1 MYMCYEYTGQ
11 HIERGDVGH
20 TVSPVCT
27 FSNMAVSVLYCFKV
41 ELFGFHILQIKCSI
55 FGSIG
60 MDCVINELCYKG
72 TNIGTF
78 YEGIIRKMTIK
89 W

>member
-27 FSNMAVSVLYCFKV
+27 FSNMAVSVLYCFEV
-41 ELFGFHILQIKCSI
+41 ELFLHNAIL
-55 FGSIG
+55 GSIG
-60 MDCVINELCYKG
+60 MDCVIN
-72 TNIGTF
+72 
-78 YEGIIRKMTIK
+78 
-89 W
+89 

>member
-41 ELFGFHILQIKCSI
+41 ELFLHNAIL
-55 FGSIG
+55 GSIG
-60 MDCVINELCYKG
+60 MDK
-72 TNIGTF
+72 
-78 YEGIIRKMTIK
+78 
-89 W
+89 